1 MSDGARRRRFVTAVT
16 AVAVMPVFAGHARA
30 QTGAGPAGAIGA
42 AGSVAGPGGAG
53 GAGAAG
59 AASGESFEAAQRAIV
74 AGRTPL
80 AAGVTIDMPSLS
92 ENGNA
97 VELTVRVDSPMTA
110 ADHVRVIHVLSQKNP
125 EPRVASF
132 RLTPR
137 AGRAQVATRIRL
149 ANTQSV
155 VVLAETSTGALL
167 RAEREVIVVLGACV
181 DGG

>member
-1 MSDGARRRRFVTAVT
+1 MSDGSGRRRFVTAVT
-16 AVAVMPVFAGHARA
+16 AVAVLPVFAGHVRA
-30 QTGAGPAGAIGA
+30 QTGAGVAGATGA
-42 AGSVAGPGGAG
+42 AGSVAGPG

-97 VELTVRVDSPMTA
+97 VELTVRVDSPMTS
-110 ADHVRVIHVLSQKNP
+110 ADHVRAIHVLSQKNP

-132 RLTPR
+132 FLTPR
-137 AGRAQVATRIRL
+137 AGRAQVSTRIRL
-149 ANTQSV
+149 ATTQAV